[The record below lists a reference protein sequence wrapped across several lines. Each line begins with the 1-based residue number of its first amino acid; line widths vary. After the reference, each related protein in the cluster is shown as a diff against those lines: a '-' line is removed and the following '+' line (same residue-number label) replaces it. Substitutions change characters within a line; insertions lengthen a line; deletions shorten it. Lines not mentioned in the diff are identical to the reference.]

1 MSARRVRLLIWK
13 EFTQLK
19 RDPLLLRLLLAMPVL
34 QLILFGYVVAVDI
47 RDLTTAVVDL
57 DRTATSRTLEAAF
70 GGSGYFRITEH
81 PVSEADLRPLLD
93 RGTVKVAL
101 VIPEGTQ
108 ASLTRGETAPIG
120 IIVDGSDSQ
129 VSAVGSGYASQIV
142 ARFNAD
148 RRDRLGMA
156 VTAPGVD
163 ARVRVMFNP
172 TLDPVNTMI
181 PGLIAAIMMISLM
194 VIMSQAVVK
203 ERESGTLEQMF
214 VTPIRAGEYL
224 IGKLT
229 PYAALATAQMLL
241 VALGGLFWFRV
252 PFNGDFLV
260 VLVGLLLFMFTC
272 IGLGLLVSLV
282 SRTRH
287 QAQQA
292 VMFTMIPTMVLSGF
306 IFPIESMPAIIQPFT
321 NLIPLK
327 FALEVLRGSFVK
339 GSDFAALATPLLALA
354 GFALVIFTAAIIAT
368 RRRITE

>member
-1 MSARRVRLLIWK
+1 MSGKRIRLLIWK
-13 EFTQLK
+13 EFTQLR
-19 RDPLLLRLLLAMPVL
+19 RDPLLIRLLLIMPVA

-47 RDLTTAVVDL
+47 RNLATAVVDL
-57 DRTATSRTLEAAF
+57 DRTSTSRKLEAAF
-70 GGSGYFRITEH
+70 SGSGYFTITQTPDNED
-81 PVSEADLRPLLD
+81 ALRPLLD
-93 RGTVKVAL
+93 SGTVKVGL
-101 VIPEGTQ
+101 VIPAGTQ
-108 ASLTRGETAPIG
+108 DRLDRGETAPVA

-129 VSAVGSGYASQIV
+129 ISAVGSGYASQIV
-142 ARFNAD
+142 AQFNAD
-148 RRDRLGMA
+148 RRSASGVSVA
-156 VTAPGVD
+156 PPGVD

-214 VTPIRAGEYL
+214 VTPIKATEYL

-241 VALGGLFWFRV
+241 VAVGGLFWFRV
-252 PFNGDFLV
+252 PFNGSFWV
-260 VLVGLLLFMFTC
+260 VLVGLFLFMFTC

-292 VMFTMIPTMVLSGF
+292 VMFIMIPTMVLSGF
-306 IFPIESMPAIIQPFT
+306 IFPIQSMPPLIQPLT
-321 NLIPLK
+321 NLIPLT
-327 FALEVLRGSFVK
+327 FALEVLRGAFVK
-339 GSDFAALATPLLALA
+339 GSDFNALGVPMLALVA
-354 GFALVIFTAAIIAT
+354 FAVVIFGASIVAT
-368 RRRITE
+368 RRRIAE